1 MPLVLAPGPIWTR
14 RRALAMLATGGVA
27 LATGC
32 ARRAGSNGHPA
43 GWFALLSDPHVAAD
57 PSERLRGESLADNLR
72 AVVAEILHA
81 ADPPHAVVVNGDLA
95 FKTGQ
100 PGDYRTLLGLIE
112 PLRRAG
118 LPIHLGLG
126 NHDDR
131 ANFLAASAK
140 ESASGEPA
148 LDRVVSTVAGPNVRF
163 VVLDSQD
170 GVNVTPGLLGD
181 AQIGWLARDL
191 DAHPGTP
198 SVVVVHHNLNAH
210 SESALRD
217 TDGLLA
223 VLLPRRQ
230 VKAVVF
236 GHTHVWNVQKIDD
249 LHAINLPAIGYR
261 FLPKQPLGWAVLR
274 PESDGAEIELRCIG
288 GDRRKHGQRTWLKW
302 RV

>member
-1 MPLVLAPGPIWTR
+1 MPLVLPPGPTWTR
-14 RRALAMLATGGVA
+14 RRALATLAVGGVA

-32 ARRAGSNGHPA
+32 ARRAGSNGHSA

-57 PSERLRGESLADNLR
+57 PSERLRGESMADNLR

-100 PGDYRTLLGLIE
+100 PGDYRTMLGLVE

-131 ANFLAASAK
+131 ANFRAAASW
-140 ESASGEPA
+140 GDGQPA
-148 LDRVVSTVAGPNVRF
+148 LDRVVSTVSGPTVRF

-170 GVNVTPGLLGD
+170 GVNVTPGFLGGD
-181 AQIGWLARDL
+181 QLGWLARDL
-191 DAHPGTP
+191 DAHPETP
-198 SVVVVHHNLNAH
+198 AVIVVHHNLNAD
-210 SESALRD
+210 SQSALRD

-236 GHTHVWNVQKIDD
+236 GHTHVWNVQKIED

-274 PESDGAEIELRCIG
+274 PEADGAEIELRCIG

-302 RV
+302 RA